1 MEKRSNRAAVLFG
14 LSLVALAA
22 ISASR
27 ASADDKLNIVYTHHS
42 SASNPFWQA
51 VKKGFDDA
59 CAKIEAN
66 CQMIFTQTEGS
77 VDQEVANQQ
86 AALARKPDALITT
99 LVDNNAFLANLK
111 DAKAKGVIVIAS
123 NVDATEGPELQLR
136 QAFVGQNFVP
146 AGATLGRRMA
156 ELFPKEGPIRVLV
169 GINSPGQNWSE
180 QRAKGILMGLDEFKK
195 ANPNREIVID
205 KLDVSPEGA
214 VVADRVG
221 AYLSAH
227 PDTTAYID
235 TGLWHSNVARVLK
248 DRGIPPGKVLL
259 GGFDLAPQVIEQLKA
274 GYIQVEIDQQPYE
287 QGFLPV
293 MQVYLEKKIGLA
305 PADIDSGEAV
315 FTPEQ
320 ADQLMSLAKQGVR

>member
-1 MEKRSNRAAVLFG
+1 MVKRTIALQVLTGVGAAA
-14 LSLVALAA
+14 LSFALAGTA
-22 ISASR
+22 A
-27 ASADDKLNIVYTHHS
+27 ADDKLNIVYTHHS

-59 CAKIEAN
+59 CAKIQAN
-66 CQMIFTQTEGS
+66 CQMVFTQTEGS
-77 VDQEVANQQ
+77 IDQEVANQQ

-99 LVDNNAFLANLK
+99 LVDNNAFVANLK

-123 NVDATEGPELQLR
+123 NVDATEGPELELR

-146 AGATLGRRMA
+146 AGTTLGRRMA
-156 ELFPKEGPIRVLV
+156 ALFPKDGPIRVLV
-169 GINSPGQNWSE
+169 GVNSPGQNWSE
-180 QRAKGILMGLDEFKK
+180 QRAKGIMNGLEEFKK
-195 ANPNREIVID
+195 ANPNREITID
-205 KLDVSPEGA
+205 RLDVSADGA
-214 VVADRVG
+214 IVSDRVG

-227 PDTTAYID
+227 PDTTAYIE
-235 TGLWHSNVARVLK
+235 TGLWHSNVARMLK
-248 DRGIPPGKVLL
+248 DRNIAPGKILL
-259 GGFDLAPQVIEQLKA
+259 GGFDLAPQVIEQMKA

-293 MQVYLEKKIGLA
+293 MQVYLEKKVGLA

-320 ADQLMSLAKQGVR
+320 ADQLMDLAKQGVR